1 MHGDTAH
8 ELSSS
13 VLNQSRLVKPVLR
26 PILGHLTLLAGIL
39 LLFGISAP
47 LRAQQYQWSNFAGM
61 PGGRGNTDGAGS
73 AARFFGPSGVA
84 VDGNGNIYVAD
95 SYNNI
100 IRKIAPGGVVSSLAG
115 SAGQSGS
122 SDGTG
127 SAARF
132 WRPSGVAVDGI
143 GNIYVADSAN
153 NTIRKIT
160 PAGVVSTLAGSAG
173 QSGSSEGTGSAAR
186 FSNPTGVAVDG
197 SGNVYVA
204 DKGNNKIRKVT
215 PAGEVST
222 LAGNGLTG
230 SSDGL
235 GSSATFYQ
243 PAGVAVDSSGNVYVA
258 ELVNQTIRRITP
270 AGLVSTL
277 AGSASQIGSSDGTG
291 SAARFWQPAG
301 VAVDGS
307 GTIYVA
313 ESGNNTIRKITPGG
327 AVSTLA
333 GSALQIGSNDG
344 TGSAARFYGPSAVAV
359 DGSGNMYVADNSNNT
374 IRKITAAGV
383 VNTLAGIASQP
394 GSSDG
399 TGAAASF
406 NYPHGVAVDGNGNVY
421 VADNYNSTIRKVT
434 PAGLVSTLAGSTGQ
448 GGNVDGIGSTA
459 RFSGPSGVAVDG
471 SGNVYVAQSS
481 SLSTIRKIT
490 PAGVVSTLAGNAFT
504 GSNDGTGSAASFRFP
519 MGVAVDG
526 SGNVYV
532 ADNGNNKIR
541 KITPAGVVSTLA
553 GIGLTGSSDGTGS
566 AARFNGPI
574 GVAVDGS
581 GNVYVADYGNH
592 TIRKITPAGVVST
605 LAGSAGQFGSS
616 DGTGSAARFSNPT
629 GVAVDGSGNVYVAD
643 IGNNTIR
650 KITPAGVVSTIGG
663 TALIAGGADGNGAAA
678 VFCEPYGITVSP
690 TGALLYVSDR
700 SNNSIS
706 MGQIGSQ
713 PLLTVASVTGLGS
726 TTATL
731 NGTVN
736 PNGAATIAWFAYG
749 VNTDHD
755 STVALTL
762 SPNNGSAAQ
771 NVSATLTGLS
781 PGTTYRYYLTGIN
794 AAGNYDTPDYTFTT
808 LPSAMQTW
816 RQTWFGTTAN
826 TGNAASTAD
835 PFHTGVQNLAAFS
848 FFGPN
853 QNPATVSVTQLPQ
866 PQRSRSSFSYN
877 FTEPVGMSGVTYGA
891 EWKSD
896 LAASSWTPI
905 NDTGS
910 GTTHIFSVPLTGN
923 PNIFMRL
930 RLSGQ

>member
-541 KITPAGVVSTLA
+541 KITPAGVVST
-553 GIGLTGSSDGTGS
+553 
-566 AARFNGPI
+566 
-574 GVAVDGS
+574 
-581 GNVYVADYGNH
+581 
-592 TIRKITPAGVVST
+592 
-605 LAGSAGQFGSS
+605 
-616 DGTGSAARFSNPT
+616 
-629 GVAVDGSGNVYVAD
+629 
-643 IGNNTIR
+643 
-650 KITPAGVVSTIGG
+650 IGG